1 MAGLPWTDEHK
12 AIVLEEGISLEE
24 AARRTGRTPAA
35 VQLQAR
41 KLGKTIYSERTLQ
54 SVREQEYRSDA
65 QNEPETNDTPDLDR
79 LLDLADEFDLGDD
92 PTPEQIERLLD
103 VMTDMD
109 SALQSFSPT
118 KDRVEFSPPESHL
131 PTGIVYTGDW
141 HVGAGGVALDRLRE
155 DLKRIGETDGLW
167 AIGMGDMIEG
177 VGAGNKAAPPL
188 YHGLVNSSAVQVSIA
203 THLARHAE
211 GKWLALLGG
220 NHDAFSFRATGI
232 ERARVIA
239 QRLGVP
245 FFSEAGGTIY
255 LNLDG
260 ASYVIGVRHNG
271 KGNSQINT
279 TNAQRRTFDQWPEWE
294 NVDVICLAHLHY
306 NDLQVT
312 PRKGGQCVYLR
323 SGTAKVHDDYSRDQG
338 YKPEYGM
345 PLVVFYPGEK
355 RMIPFRGDQLDA
367 GLRFLAMERA
377 RYQREAA

>member
-12 AIVLEEGISLEE
+12 AIVLEDGISLEE
-24 AARRTGRTPAA
+24 AARRTGRTTAA

-65 QNEPETNDTPDLDR
+65 QNRPLSDDSPDLDR

-92 PTPEQIERLLD
+92 PTPEQIDRLLD
-103 VMTDMD
+103 AMADMD
-109 SALQSFSPT
+109 SALHAFSPT
-118 KDRVEFSPPESHL
+118 KDRVEFAPPESHL

-141 HVGAGGVALDRLRE
+141 HVGAGGVALDRLRD
-155 DLKRIGETDGLW
+155 DLKRIGQTDGLW

-177 VGAGNKAAPPL
+177 VGAGNKAAPAL
-188 YHGLVNSSAVQVSIA
+188 YHGLVNSSPVQVSIA

-377 RYQREAA
+377 RYQQEAA